1 MYREIVIPNRSM
13 ALEGLDLVDAQ
24 YTSTVFGKHIHE
36 EYIIGVIETGAQK
49 FLHKKA
55 LKVASQNQLVIV
67 NPDDVHTGEAASPN
81 GWRYRAMYPTS
92 EHFSEVYNDLGL
104 GCDLA
109 PYFPESVVSAPDIA
123 RDLRLVFDQISLNA
137 TRLHA
142 ETLLY
147 ALLMKLVLRL
157 SIKKPEKQKQ
167 RYSKHKL
174 YEAKEYLRATFD
186 QNISLKELAEIAGL
200 SQNYLIR
207 AFTQEFGLPPHRYQ
221 LQLKIN
227 KAKSLLKRGHLTSEV
242 AISCGFFDQSHL
254 HRHFLRS
261 YGISPGLFRRT
272 MNP

>member
-24 YTSTVFGKHIHE
+24 YKSTVFGKHIHE
-36 EYIIGVIETGAQK
+36 EYTIGVIETGAQK

-81 GWRYRAMYPTS
+81 GWRYRAMYPTPK
-92 EHFSEVYNDLGL
+92 HFSEVYNDLGL

-147 ALLMKLVLRL
+147 ALLMTLVP
-157 SIKKPEKQKQ
+157 I
-167 RYSKHKL
+167 
-174 YEAKEYLRATFD
+174 
-186 QNISLKELAEIAGL
+186 
-200 SQNYLIR
+200 
-207 AFTQEFGLPPHRYQ
+207 
-221 LQLKIN
+221 
-227 KAKSLLKRGHLTSEV
+227 
-242 AISCGFFDQSHL
+242 
-254 HRHFLRS
+254 
-261 YGISPGLFRRT
+261 
-272 MNP
+272 